1 MNAQTDTIGFTPP
14 TRIDGRKLVPNRANT
29 KTPGI
34 RLPSHYIASAAR
46 RRGETDAKAMRW
58 MLNYAAIVGSELEEF
73 AERFHMTLP
82 DLRDALTNPYA
93 EREHILA
100 LTYGVKALRLEF
112 EQRLNA
118 TDIPTA
124 NELAS
129 PFRPGSALCEGY
141 NPIAATHVAK
151 TVKSALNATLKRG
164 AITEII
170 GLTRIG
176 KTTPAVHWFLRNLD
190 EAVYFVC
197 PETHGDMDFLLA
209 FGRAVC
215 APLPTN
221 CNAARARDRIEQAF
235 DRGGYRMV
243 IVDEGHNLWRSRH
256 KTPSRLE
263 FLRRLRDQHGVCV
276 AILAT
281 PQFTEHLATALAG
294 DSKWAP
300 GQYDGRAEPYHL
312 PETLKDADIDAVMR
326 LHAPEFDD
334 ALITELVSFA
344 KRSHG
349 YLGAAVNVISRA
361 RDAFEEHP
369 AADRAKL
376 FAEVMKRQ
384 ENGRRAELKA
394 AGKLVAQLRI
404 GGGK

>member
-1 MNAQTDTIGFTPP
+1 MNAQHEHIGSVP
-14 TRIDGRKLVPNRANT
+14 TRSDGRRLVANRANI

-34 RLPSHYIASAAR
+34 RLPSHYIANAAR

-58 MLNYAAIVGSELEEF
+58 LLNYAAIVGSELEEF
-73 AERFHMTLP
+73 SERFHMSLP
-82 DLRDALTNPYA
+82 DLRDALTNPYCD
-93 EREHILA
+93 RTHSHA
-100 LTYGVKALRLEF
+100 LSVGVNALRLQF

-118 TDIPTA
+118 ADMPSAAQFAT
-124 NELAS
+124 
-129 PFRPGSALCEGY
+129 PFRPGSAMHDGY
-141 NPIAATHVAK
+141 NPVAATHVAK

-164 AITEII
+164 SMTEII

-176 KTTPAVHWFLRNLD
+176 KTTPAVHWWLRNLD

-243 IVDEGHNLWRSRH
+243 IVDEGHNLWRSRF
-256 KTPSRLE
+256 KTPARLE
-263 FLRRLRDQHGVCV
+263 FLRRLRDQFGVCV

-281 PQFTEHLATALAG
+281 PQFTEHLAAALAG
-294 DSKWAP
+294 DAKWAP

-312 PETLKDADIDAVMR
+312 PETLKDADIEAVMR
-326 LHAPEFDD
+326 LHAPELEPH
-334 ALITELVSFA
+334 LIAELVSFA

-369 AADRAKL
+369 DADRSNL

-384 ENGRRAELKA
+384 EQGRRAELKA
-394 AGKLVAQLRI
+394 AGKLVVMRL
-404 GGGK
+404 GGAK